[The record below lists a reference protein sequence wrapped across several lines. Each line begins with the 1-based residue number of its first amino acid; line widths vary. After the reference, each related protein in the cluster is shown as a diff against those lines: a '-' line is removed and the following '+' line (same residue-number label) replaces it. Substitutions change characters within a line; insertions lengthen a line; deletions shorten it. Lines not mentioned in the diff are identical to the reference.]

1 MQNTNRIKSFDA
13 PHKALR
19 YGLSQLLIHAG
30 KTDYTNRAEIDT
42 LYNIGK
48 DVFKMLTVHAH
59 DENNVTLKHLESKAP
74 GASHD
79 NMADHEA
86 IEARQLELE
95 NQLEK
100 IYKGPVS
107 ATVPSEF
114 YSSLSQYISNYL
126 LHMHSE
132 ETDTQQMLWLHFTD
146 EELIGHRMEIMGKME
161 PEMLKLWIKYIVPAQ
176 SFQENTGFMGGF
188 KKMAPQ
194 PFFESVMAMLEK
206 HLNTTEFQKLSAALA
221 H

>member
-1 MQNTNRIKSFDA
+1 MQNTDRIKSFDA

-19 YGLSQLLIHAG
+19 YGLSLLLIQAG
-30 KTDYTNRAEIDT
+30 KTDYTDGAQIDA

-59 DENNVTLKHLESKAP
+59 DENNVTLKHLEAKAP

-79 NMADHEA
+79 NIADHEI
-86 IEARQLELE
+86 IESRQLKLE
-95 NQLEK
+95 NQLEN

-107 ATVPSEF
+107 ATAPAKF

-126 LHMHSE
+126 LHMHGE
-132 ETDTQQMLWLHFTD
+132 ETDTQQLLWLHFTD
-146 EELIGHRMEIMGKME
+146 EELIGHRVEVMSKMD

-176 SFQENTGFMGGF
+176 SFQENAGFMTGF

-194 PFFESVMAMLEK
+194 PFYESVMEMLKSRMDAGEY
-206 HLNTTEFQKLSAALA
+206 QKLLTAL
-221 H
+221 